1 MKFSTLAITTAAAVF
16 STTHAADDKLEDI
29 PTTAINNGSFTT
41 LVAAL
46 GAADLVPALSGDGP
60 FTVFA
65 PTDDAFA
72 ALPAALVPCLL
83 LPENKEALTSIL
95 TYHVANGDV
104 ASSDL
109 TDGQVIPTLLDGQDV
124 TVKIM
129 MDDGTV
135 MINDAHVVIPDVD
148 TTNGVVHA
156 IDAVLVPPAVD
167 VTAFLATC
175 PAVNTVDASADAST
189 DIDDLAVTEPTAS
202 DGITPEDDAD
212 TTASITVPEDEASEP
227 TASDGIIP
235 EDDAD
240 TTTSIT
246 TVGSSDTTS
255 ITTVGSVAIVMVV
268 TVAAV
273 LAM

>member
-16 STTHAADDKLEDI
+16 STTHAADKLQDI
-29 PTTAINNGSFTT
+29 PTTATNNGSFTT

-46 GAADLVPALSGDGP
+46 GAADLVQALSGDGP

-129 MDDGTV
+129 GDGTV

-156 IDAVLVPPAVD
+156 IDAVLVPPSVD

-175 PAVNTVDASADAST
+175 PAVDADAST
-189 DIDDLAVTEPTAS
+189 DTDDLVVTEPTAS
-202 DGITPEDDAD
+202 DGIVDDSGSSV
-212 TTASITVPEDEASEP
+212 TTAT
-227 TASDGIIP
+227 
-235 EDDAD
+235 
-240 TTTSIT
+240 
-246 TVGSSDTTS
+246 
-255 ITTVGSVAIVMVV
+255 
-268 TVAAV
+268 TVAATIGAAV
-273 LAM
+273 VAALL

>member
-1 MKFSTLAITTAAAVF
+1 MG
-16 STTHAADDKLEDI
+16 
-29 PTTAINNGSFTT
+29 PTTATNNGSFTT

-46 GAADLVPALSGDGP
+46 GAADLVKALSGDGP

-83 LPENKEALTSIL
+83 LPENKENLTSIL

-109 TDGQVIPTLLDGQDV
+109 TDGQVIPTLL
-124 TVKIM
+124 
-129 MDDGTV
+129 DGTV

-156 IDAVLVPPAVD
+156 IDAVLVPPSFD

-175 PAVNTVDASADAST
+175 PAVDADAST
-189 DIDDLAVTEPTAS
+189 DTDDLVTEPTAS
-202 DGITPEDDAD
+202 DGIVDDSGSSA
-212 TTASITVPEDEASEP
+212 TTAT
-227 TASDGIIP
+227 
-235 EDDAD
+235 
-240 TTTSIT
+240 
-246 TVGSSDTTS
+246 
-255 ITTVGSVAIVMVV
+255 
-268 TVAAV
+268 TVAATIGAAV
-273 LAM
+273 VAALL

>member
-46 GAADLVPALSGDGP
+46 GAADLVPTLSGDGP
-60 FTVFA
+60 VTVFA

-83 LPENKEALTSIL
+83 LPENKDALTSIL

-129 MDDGTV
+129 GDGTV

-156 IDAVLVPPAVD
+156 IDAVLVPPSVD

-175 PAVNTVDASADAST
+175 PAVDADASADT
-189 DIDDLAVTEPTAS
+189 DDSGSSVATA
-202 DGITPEDDAD
+202 
-212 TTASITVPEDEASEP
+212 
-227 TASDGIIP
+227 
-235 EDDAD
+235 
-240 TTTSIT
+240 T
-246 TVGSSDTTS
+246 TVTATIGAA
-255 ITTVGSVAIVMVV
+255 V
-268 TVAAV
+268 VAA
-273 LAM
+273 LL

>member
-1 MKFSTLAITTAAAVF
+1 MKIVLLAIAVL
-16 STTHAADDKLEDI
+16 SVVVPDVVHVQGQTPAADTLEDI
-29 PTTAINNGSFTT
+29 PTTAIDNGSFTT

-46 GAADLVPALSGDGP
+46 GAADLVPVLSGDGP

-83 LPENKEALTSIL
+83 LPENKDALTSIL

-129 MDDGTV
+129 GDGTV

-156 IDAVLVPPAVD
+156 IDAVLVPPSVD

-175 PAVNTVDASADAST
+175 PAVDADAST
-189 DIDDLAVTEPTAS
+189 DTDDLAVTEPTAS
-202 DGITPEDDAD
+202 DGIVDD
-212 TTASITVPEDEASEP
+212 S
-227 TASDGIIP
+227 
-235 EDDAD
+235 
-240 TTTSIT
+240 
-246 TVGSSDTTS
+246 GSS
-255 ITTVGSVAIVMVV
+255 VATAT
-268 TVAAV
+268 TVAATIGAAV
-273 LAM
+273 VAALL